1 MEGTLMSL
9 LTCCFWWFVLGL
21 LLGWLLNWLLSK
33 WLRADPPVA
42 ARAPT
47 TPAAPRAGESI
58 APVMG
63 ADQPRA
69 SAVAPARVVD
79 VGAARAAGFDLKRS
93 DDLTI
98 IEGIGPKIDELFHA
112 SGVNSFAHLA
122 RMSAAD
128 MQAILDRGGP
138 HFKLA
143 NPGTWAHQALLAS
156 ENRWAELKKL
166 QDELIGGI
174 GPTS

>member
-1 MEGTLMSL
+1 MSL

-33 WLRADPPVA
+33 RLRVDPPAQTRTPTAIPSA
-42 ARAPT
+42 AAYAPR
-47 TPAAPRAGESI
+47 PAAPATGT
-58 APVMG
+58 
-63 ADQPRA
+63 ADEARA
-69 SAVAPARVVD
+69 STTPPARVID
-79 VGAARAAGFDLKRS
+79 VGAARAAGFDLKRG

-112 SGVNSFAHLA
+112 SGVNSFAQLA

-128 MQAILDRGGP
+128 MQSILDRGGP

-143 NPGTWAHQALLAS
+143 NPGTWARQALLAS
-156 ENRWAELKKL
+156 ENRWAELKRL
-166 QDELIGGI
+166 QDELIGGV
-174 GPTS
+174 GPSGS